1 MYVDMLHN
9 AIPTINIKKYGGKE
23 IAILNGKI
31 IAVGK
36 SLPHVIQKLK
46 KERPSQPLREVLFLS
61 VPRGLTVI
69 YYV

>member
-1 MYVDMLHN
+1 MIN
-9 AIPTINIKKYGGKE
+9 NKIPTIDIKKYGGKE
-23 IAILNGKI
+23 VAILNGKI

-36 SLPHVIQKLK
+36 SLPSVIKKLK
-46 KERPSQPLREVLFLS
+46 KEQPSQPLRDILFLS